1 MMRVFAVVAVM
12 VQLLLRGVAVP
23 HGHAQNGRDEST
35 DHVKRPHVHLAGQSN
50 ANGHRHTK
58 HEHPHRHDGHHKHRH
73 TPITPQPA
81 DPSPLSSEHDQD
93 AVYVSGE
100 TLIAFEDR
108 ISAFEPTEAG
118 WILADIESGKIAGL
132 PDLIAC
138 RSIGPP
144 GKSPGTKLDLLPH
157 LLRI

>member
-1 MMRVFAVVAVM
+1 MRALSVIAVM
-12 VQLLLRGVAVP
+12 VQLILRGVSVP
-23 HGHAQNGRDEST
+23 HGHAHDGRSESA
-35 DHVKRPHVHLAGQSN
+35 DHGKRPHAHLAGQSH
-50 ANGHRHTK
+50 ATGPRHAK
-58 HEHPHRHDGHHKHRH
+58 HDHPHRHDEP
-73 TPITPQPA
+73 T
-81 DPSPLSSEHDQD
+81 DPSPLSSEHDED

-100 TLIAFEDR
+100 SLIASADR
-108 ISAFEPTEAG
+108 SRAPEPTEAG
-118 WILADIESGKIAGL
+118 WILADIESAKIAGL

>member
-1 MMRVFAVVAVM
+1 MRALSVIAVM
-12 VQLLLRGVAVP
+12 VQLLLRGVSVP
-23 HGHAQNGRDEST
+23 HGHAHDGRNESA
-35 DHVKRPHVHLAGQSN
+35 DHGNRPHAHLAGQSH
-50 ANGHRHTK
+50 ATGPRHVK
-58 HEHPHRHDGHHKHRH
+58 HDHPHRHDGQHKHRH
-73 TPITPQPA
+73 TPVTPQPT
-81 DPSPLSSEHDQD
+81 DPSPLSTDHDED

-100 TLIAFEDR
+100 SLIASADR
-108 ISAFEPTEAG
+108 SRAPEPTEAG

>member
-1 MMRVFAVVAVM
+1 MRVLSVIAVM
-12 VQLLLRGVAVP
+12 VQLLLRGVSVP
-23 HGHAQNGRDEST
+23 HGHAHDGRNESA
-35 DHVKRPHVHLAGQSN
+35 DHGKRPHTHLAGQSH
-50 ANGHRHTK
+50 ATGPRHAK
-58 HEHPHRHDGHHKHRH
+58 HDHPHRHDDHHKHRH
-73 TPITPQPA
+73 TPVTPQPT
-81 DPSPLSSEHDQD
+81 DPSPLSTDHDED

-100 TLIAFEDR
+100 SLSASADR
-108 ISAFEPTEAG
+108 SRAPEPTEAG
-118 WILADIESGKIAGL
+118 WILADIESGKIARL